1 MNLKYYLRG
10 LGTGILVTVILM
22 GIALGGKKETLS
34 DNEIKERA
42 RALGMIEESTR
53 LADAATA
60 SPNEEVTTA
69 PKASPKDGEETAFD
83 ESGSAVPT
91 PAANAA
97 SRPTADATSKP
108 AADAASKSTAD
119 VTPKP
124 TATPTPTPKAA
135 ETPENAASKPTP
147 VAEPKSEESM
157 KPVEEP
163 VAEPSDGTISIQ
175 IARGDDSYAVCRKLE
190 EAGLIISASD
200 FDRYLYENGYDKR
213 LNVGTYKIPEGTEP
227 QEIAR
232 MIAGL
237 Q

>member
-42 RALGMIEESTR
+42 KALGMIEESTR

-60 SPNEEVTTA
+60 SPKEEVTTA
-69 PKASPKDGEETAFD
+69 PKASPKDGEETALD

-91 PAANAA
+91 SAVNAT
-97 SRPTADATSKP
+97 SKPTADATSKP
-108 AADAASKSTAD
+108 TADAASKPTAD
-119 VTPKP
+119 VTSRP
-124 TATPTPTPKAA
+124 TAKPTPKA
-135 ETPENAASKPTP
+135 ETLENVTSKPTP
-147 VAEPKSEESM
+147 EADPKAEESM

-163 VAEPSDGTISIQ
+163 VAGPSDGTISIQ

-213 LNVGTYKIPEGTEP
+213 LNIGTYKIPEGTAP

>member
-69 PKASPKDGEETAFD
+69 PKASPKDGEETALD

-91 PAANAA
+91 PVANAA
-97 SRPTADATSKP
+97 SGPT
-108 AADAASKSTAD
+108 ADAASKSTAD

-124 TATPTPTPKAA
+124 TAKPTPTPKAA

-147 VAEPKSEESM
+147 AAEPKAEESM

>member
-108 AADAASKSTAD
+108 VAD

-124 TATPTPTPKAA
+124 TATPTPKAA
-135 ETPENAASKPTP
+135 ETSENAASKPTP
-147 VAEPKSEESM
+147 AAEPKAEESM